1 MKDQNKMLYKNLFIF
16 NLKKLKISLQILMK
30 GELIHQ
36 PKKKEFKERE
46 FKIICEK
53 YLCNT
58 NDLKLYKT
66 KKII

>member
-1 MKDQNKMLYKNLFIF
+1 
-16 NLKKLKISLQILMK
+16 MK

-53 YLCNT
+53 YLCN
-58 NDLKLYKT
+58 
-66 KKII
+66 KK